1 MLKLERLERICEYV
15 AEHKYAT
22 VKELSEMLDI
32 SPATVRRDIG
42 TLAQQKRVIVSHGG
56 IAYNDAKVSEE
67 APYSIK
73 TQRHTDEKNRVAAAA
88 SRYIEPHSTLM
99 IDAGTTTLCLAPFI
113 KEIDDINVVTN
124 DVAMASHLAN
134 WSGGSVTVI
143 GGILRAGYCSVIGHH
158 ATQMVGDM
166 RADLCIIGTDA
177 VSTENGCMISNM
189 DEVGIKQALIEASRR
204 VIVICDHTKFERE
217 SFVSFCDLDQVDMI
231 ITGRDIDPKVR
242 EELEARDVQ
251 LLIAGETGGIE
262 AGDRES

>member
-1 MLKLERLERICEYV
+1 MLKLERLERICDYV
-15 AEHKYAT
+15 AEHKYAS
-22 VKELSEMLDI
+22 VRELSDLLDA

-56 IAYNDAKVSEE
+56 IAYNDAKISEE

-73 TQRHTDEKNRVAAAA
+73 TQSYIEEKNRIAQAA
-88 SRYIEPHSTLM
+88 SAYIEPHSTLM

-113 KEIDDINVVTN
+113 KEIEGLNVVTN
-124 DVAMASHLAN
+124 DVAMATSLAN
-134 WSGGSVTVI
+134 WPGGSVTVI
-143 GGILRAGYCSVIGHH
+143 GGILRSGYCSVIGHH
-158 ATQMVGDM
+158 ATRMVENM

-189 DEVGIKQALIEASRR
+189 DEVGIKQELIGASRR
-204 VIVICDHTKFERE
+204 VIIICDHSKFERE

-231 ITGRDIDPKVR
+231 ITGEDIDPHIR

-251 LLIAGETGGIE
+251 VVIAGETAAVRE
-262 AGDRES
+262 A